1 MLQLSYIF
9 DNWLYLHLNSL
20 LNMNQGVP
28 TPPPLFCKNRKSI
41 KQKKLNKNNGAEN
54 SPPPPPPLK
63 NLQRGPWLEYEYFTS
78 HKQFESRLYYPC
90 SF

>member
-28 TPPPLFCKNRKSI
+28 PHLFAKIENKLN
-41 KQKKLNKNNGAEN
+41 KENLNKNNGAEN
-54 SPPPPPPLK
+54 SPPPPPLK